1 MLLSPKSLSRRIRL
15 SLLSALLCVS
25 VAPLSSAWELQA
37 PRKPRSKKQTQ
48 AKPLPPL
55 PAGPLTPF
63 NLDQTPASPPQ
74 VSYQAGQLT
83 ITAQNSTLGDI
94 LRAVRSKTGATFDIP
109 PGATERVVGQLGPG
123 PPREVIASLL
133 NGSRFDYVMLGS
145 ATNPGA
151 IDQLILTPKSGTT
164 AAGGAQ
170 PAAAT
175 AAGQPLPG
183 QPAGPMQ
190 AADEQDR
197 PDTENDTA
205 DESADVPQENQENN
219 DQTDQAESE
228 GPQDAS
234 SPQNGQQVRT
244 PEQLLQELQQQQRL
258 QQQQQQQ
265 PGQPQIVAPVP
276 PPPGQPPNPP
286 EQE

>member
-1 MLLSPKSLSRRIRL
+1 MFLPVLVCISIT
-15 SLLSALLCVS
+15 
-25 VAPLSSAWELQA
+25 PLSSAWELQG

-55 PAGPLTPF
+55 PPGPLTPF

-94 LRAVRSKTGATFDIP
+94 LRAVRSKTGATFDVP
-109 PGATERVVGQLGPG
+109 AGATERVVGQLGPG

-133 NGSRFDYVMLGS
+133 NGSRFDYIMLGS

-151 IDQLILTPKSGTT
+151 IDQLILTPKSG
-164 AAGGAQ
+164 AAPAAGAQ
-170 PAAAT
+170 PANAT
-175 AAGQPLPG
+175 SIGQRFPG
-183 QPAGPMQ
+183 QPAAPMQ
-190 AADEQDR
+190 AVDEPDR
-197 PDTENDTA
+197 PDADNDTT
-205 DESADVPQENQENN
+205 DDSAEVPQENN

-244 PEQLLQELQQQQRL
+244 PEQLLQELQQQQRM
-258 QQQQQQQ
+258 QQQQQQ
-265 PGQPQIVAPVP
+265 PGQPQMVAPVP

-286 EQE
+286 KPE